1 MDRQTKKQTNAGCH
15 VTSLAEVNV
24 ENVISDVH
32 QKGRQCRENTPG
44 VLNYLFV
51 CGCSGGRMCAHLV
64 QHGSGVSCRQTE
76 ASSGLWNWCG
86 WKADHYNT
94 NFPFKH
100 FSCKRSDQWD
110 KKNKNKTQTYHI
122 YALTRVASLWQSYIF
137 KKRLI
142 SIKCQ
147 NTLHYLPNY
156 FYISSSLL
164 FPSSAMLSPH
174 ILALVFIQCSQ
185 KGKCSWH
192 MQGVSLY
199 CLYKVYLLLM
209 KL

>member
-1 MDRQTKKQTNAGCH
+1 MFWVILLMDRQTKKQTNAGCH
-15 VTSLAEVNV
+15 VTSLAEVNL

-32 QKGRQCRENTPG
+32 QKGRQCRENTPS

-51 CGCSGGRMCAHLV
+51 CGCTGGRMCAHLV

-110 KKNKNKTQTYHI
+110 KKNKTKHKPITFMH
-122 YALTRVASLWQSYIF
+122 WQEWQVSDKHTF
-137 KKRLI
+137 LRKD
-142 SIKCQ
+142 
-147 NTLHYLPNY
+147 
-156 FYISSSLL
+156 SS
-164 FPSSAMLSPH
+164 
-174 ILALVFIQCSQ
+174 Q
-185 KGKCSWH
+185 
-192 MQGVSLY
+192 
-199 CLYKVYLLLM
+199 
-209 KL
+209 